1 MQQLLAAG
9 HFYHRSSRI
18 FFVLAFVLSC
28 SSFVAAQEQ
37 KKQIVEVS
45 VIRFDNYANVG
56 EEKIFFQRYLQDS
69 LKRDVA
75 PLFDIA
81 FAIQHFKF
89 PPASD
94 TLSGVLAHKAVPAFK
109 PAEYDSRKRLVHYY
123 RSPLEHYIFE
133 YNSAG
138 NLAGIQRW
146 GVKHKTAQI
155 TFIYIYER

>member
-9 HFYHRSSRI
+9 HFDHRSFRI
-18 FFVLAFVLSC
+18 FCVFIFVLSC
-28 SSFVAAQEQ
+28 SSFIAQEQ

-45 VIRFDNYANVG
+45 VIKFDNYDSVG
-56 EEKIFFQRYLQDS
+56 EQKIFFQRYLQDS

-75 PLFDIA
+75 PLFDAA

-89 PPASD
+89 PPVSD
-94 TLSGVLAHKAVPAFK
+94 TLSGVLAHKAVPVFK

-123 RSPLEHYIFE
+123 RSPVEHYIFE